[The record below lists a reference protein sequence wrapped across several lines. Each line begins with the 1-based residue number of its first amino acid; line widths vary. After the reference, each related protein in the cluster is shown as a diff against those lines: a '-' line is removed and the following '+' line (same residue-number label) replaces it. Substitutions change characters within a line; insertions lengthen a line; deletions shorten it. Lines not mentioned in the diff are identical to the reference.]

1 VPSLLPLTLFTLAA
15 TVFSLPAAA
24 ADDRDRTG
32 TGASTEGGASLG
44 GTGIDSGVRNPRG
57 DNDPDKRLKF
67 ERHPKPPAEP
77 KKADTPERAPAE
89 RKPPAERGSA
99 TDRGNASSGA
109 TSRGSAGLSEE
120 ADKQDEEFRRKQ
132 GAGRRK

>member
-1 VPSLLPLTLFTLAA
+1 MQSLLPLILSGLIA
-15 TVFSLPAAA
+15 TVLSLPAAA
-24 ADDRDRTG
+24 VDDRDRTG

-57 DNDPDKRLKF
+57 DNDPDKRLRF
-67 ERHPKPPAEP
+67 ERHPKPAAEP

-89 RKPPAERGSA
+89 RKIPPE
-99 TDRGNASSGA
+99 RGNASSGA
-109 TSRGSAGLSEE
+109 TSRGSAELSQE

-132 GAGRRK
+132 DAERRK